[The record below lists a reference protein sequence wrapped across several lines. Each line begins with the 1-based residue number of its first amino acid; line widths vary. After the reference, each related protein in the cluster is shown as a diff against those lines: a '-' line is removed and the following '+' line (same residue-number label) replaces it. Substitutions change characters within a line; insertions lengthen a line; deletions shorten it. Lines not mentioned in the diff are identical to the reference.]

1 MSTWPLM
8 ISCALTP
15 WSEEW
20 SSCHIFIVLNF
31 SQDRNLPRT
40 QNSLWCHAALQ
51 SSGGVITAASV
62 VYAALQWLML
72 KQFTSTQRKYI
83 TRQYRAV
90 QPRPLISC
98 RICTLP
104 RIIFP
109 LDPVSNLRTD
119 ISSLYEW
126 AQRGR
131 GEGAK
136 YPWSWSW
143 YAEPALLRCR
153 NILFLTPM
161 TGIKCSS

>member
-1 MSTWPLM
+1 MSSWPLM

-40 QNSLWCHAALQ
+40 QNSLWCHAALK

-83 TRQYRAV
+83 TSQYRAV

-98 RICTLP
+98 RICTLT

-109 LDPVSNLRTD
+109 LDPVSNLWTD
-119 ISSLYEW
+119 IKFSLWVSSAGTGWRSKISLVLILIC
-126 AQRGR
+126 RT
-131 GEGAK
+131 
-136 YPWSWSW
+136 ST
-143 YAEPALLRCR
+143 ALL
-153 NILFLTPM
+153 
-161 TGIKCSS
+161 S